1 MLTVKTRFDPNRPRI
16 LDSEAS
22 RSLFGF
28 PSESKVEVEKET
40 DDSEQFIE
48 ISEGKDVRLVTTRQK
63 SREQSPKVA
72 ENDTPK
78 LGMTG
83 KEKVKNELTEKG
95 DKISMVPH
103 YTTTELRDTQKADDN
118 LTLILYFL
126 ENNAEPAQSE
136 VAISSPAAKTY
147 LFNREFFYLNDNG
160 ILYNVSK
167 YGVHRLVVLQ
177 KHKEEIMSLIH
188 DLVCTGHQGED
199 QGRVLLVSNAQ

>member
-1 MLTVKTRFDPNRPRI
+1 LNRYV
-16 LDSEAS
+16 LAA
-22 RSLFGF
+22 G
-28 PSESKVEVEKET
+28 SKVEVEKEA

-118 LTLILYFL
+118 LTFGDPYKLDHGLG
-126 ENNAEPAQSE
+126 S
-136 VAISSPAAKTY
+136 
-147 LFNREFFYLNDNG
+147 
-160 ILYNVSK
+160 
-167 YGVHRLVVLQ
+167 
-177 KHKEEIMSLIH
+177 
-188 DLVCTGHQGED
+188 
-199 QGRVLLVSNAQ
+199 